1 MSHHYSRFSIQ
12 KSKSTVLKRILFI
25 LFLMPFALIAEAQK
39 APGANQMNGT
49 ASFYANK
56 FNGRPTAT
64 GEIFKQ
70 DNLTAASNFFK
81 FHTWVRITNL
91 LNGKSVI
98 VRINDRMHPDMA
110 KKGRVVDLTK
120 AAAKELGCAF
130 TGLIKVMV
138 QKVPLGTELA
148 QD

>member
-1 MSHHYSRFSIQ
+1 MSHNTTPFKKNRFARLKKSFLLFVVLPFSVVTYGQ
-12 KSKSTVLKRILFI
+12 KS
-25 LFLMPFALIAEAQK
+25 QK
-39 APGANQMNGT
+39 KLSGT

-64 GEIFKQ
+64 GELFTQ
-70 DNLTAASNFFK
+70 ANLTAASNFFK
-81 FHTWVRITNL
+81 FHSWVRITNL

-110 KKGRVVDLTK
+110 KKGRIVDLTK
-120 AAAKELGCAF
+120 AAAKELGCAV

-138 QKVPLGTELA
+138 EKIPLGPDLLV
-148 QD
+148 D

>member
-1 MSHHYSRFSIQ
+1 MSHKSTQVTVKKKKFQALRKFIFVFFALPFSIVTYGQ
-12 KSKSTVLKRILFI
+12 KD
-25 LFLMPFALIAEAQK
+25 QK
-39 APGANQMNGT
+39 KLNGT

-64 GEIFKQ
+64 GEIFGQ
-70 DNLTAASNFFK
+70 GNLTAASNFFK

-91 LNGKSVI
+91 LNGKSVV

-120 AAAKELGCAF
+120 AAAKELGCAV

-138 QKVPLGTELA
+138 QKVPLGPDLLT
-148 QD
+148 D

>member
-1 MSHHYSRFSIQ
+1 MSHNSPSFQKNRF
-12 KSKSTVLKRILFI
+12 TRLKRFFVLFFV
-25 LFLMPFALIAEAQK
+25 LPFSVITYGQK
-39 APGANQMNGT
+39 GQKQLNGT

-64 GEIFKQ
+64 GEIFTQ
-70 DNLTAASNFFK
+70 ANLTAASNFFK
-81 FHTWVRITNL
+81 FQSWVRITNL

-110 KKGRVVDLTK
+110 KKGRIVDLTK
-120 AAAKELGCAF
+120 AAAKELGCAV

-138 QKVPLGTELA
+138 EKIPLGPDLLA
-148 QD
+148 N

>member
-1 MSHHYSRFSIQ
+1 MSHFLPGFNNTKI
-12 KSKSTVLKRILFI
+12 KSSVLKTILFT
-25 LFLMPFALIAEAQK
+25 FLLSSFAFAASAQK
-39 APGANQMNGT
+39 APQQMNGT

-56 FNGRPTAT
+56 FVGRPTAT
-64 GEIFKQ
+64 GETFKHYE
-70 DNLTAASNFFK
+70 LTAASNFFK

-91 LNGKSVI
+91 LNGKSVV
-98 VRINDRMHPDMA
+98 VRINDRMHPEMA

-138 QKVPLGTELA
+138 EKVPLSELVK
-148 QD
+148 D

>member
-1 MSHHYSRFSIQ
+1 MSHTTTQFSKKRRKHSKLRRFLVLFVAIPFSIG
-12 KSKSTVLKRILFI
+12 
-25 LFLMPFALIAEAQK
+25 AYAQK
-39 APGANQMNGT
+39 GDKKVNGT

-64 GEIFKQ
+64 GEIFTQ
-70 DNLTAASNFFK
+70 ENLTAASNFFK
-81 FHTWVRITNL
+81 FQSWVRITNL

-120 AAAKELGCAF
+120 AAARELGCAV

-138 QKVPLGTELA
+138 QKVPYGPELLA
-148 QD
+148 N

>member
-1 MSHHYSRFSIQ
+1 MSTTSSQTKIKFVTLRKFVVLFFVLPFSIIVNGQ
-12 KSKSTVLKRILFI
+12 KNEKKLS
-25 LFLMPFALIAEAQK
+25 
-39 APGANQMNGT
+39 GT

-64 GEIFKQ
+64 GEIFTQ
-70 DNLTAASNFFK
+70 ANLTAASNFFK

-98 VRINDRMHPDMA
+98 VRVNDRMHPDMA
-110 KKGRVVDLTK
+110 AKGRIVDLTK

-130 TGLIKVMV
+130 NGLIKVVV
-138 QKVPLGTELA
+138 QKVTLGPELSA
-148 QD
+148 Y